1 MVYILDITDIKEI
14 EPRIKE
20 RISKFSGNYTKISEI
35 KSPGIYEIKGFIAKE
50 LNNITIY
57 EACSKCYKKIDNC
70 TCEEKG
76 NPEYRMI
83 FNVIID
89 DESGTIRASVIGD
102 KAEELIGEKTD
113 VILKIKETPDFE
125 SFLQKR
131 SKDLLG
137 KDLVIRARVRFS
149 DYSNSYEI
157 SAYEFQDVNTNEELE
172 KMIKE
177 IET

>member
-1 MVYILDITDIKEI
+1 
-14 EPRIKE
+14 
-20 RISKFSGNYTKISEI
+20 
-35 KSPGIYEIKGFIAKE
+35 
-50 LNNITIY
+50 
-57 EACSKCYKKIDNC
+57 
-70 TCEEKG
+70 
-76 NPEYRMI
+76 MI

-89 DESGTIRASVIGD
+89 DESGTIRASIIGD

-113 VILKIKETPDFE
+113 VVLKIKETPDFE

-137 KDLVIRARVRFS
+137 KDIVIRGRVRFS

-157 SAYEFQDVNTNEELE
+157 SAYEFQDVNTNEELN
-172 KMIKE
+172 KLIKE